1 MDFVK
6 IFYVFVQWILRSWRG
21 SWERGFKSSEKPE
34 GFARK
39 IWRNLVSLKYYHRIE
54 SPGSHPANLTLKT
67 LLKIANAFE
76 VELAE
81 LFNFYDNENK

>member
-1 MDFVK
+1 MEFEE
-6 IFYVFVQWILRSWRG
+6 L
-21 SWERGFKSSEKPE
+21 
-34 GFARK
+34 ARK
-39 IWRNLVSLKYYHRIE
+39 LGKRIQKLRKARGLRQEDMEEFGIPYKYYQRIE

-81 LFNFYDNENK
+81 LFNFYDNEDK